1 MADTSNKF
9 FIMTTRLFLF
19 IALSLPFAVTAQS
32 DNKTKAVRF
41 LQWLSDN
48 KADSAA
54 TLVAPEVAGKLTAPV
69 LQGAWQQISA
79 AYGKCESVS
88 SSSAANDASISVD
101 GTFEKAILVFA
112 INFSDKGIVGFFIS
126 GSKERDLVASAF
138 KEEEKAITV
147 NGGKL
152 HGTLMLPD
160 DKTTFP
166 VVMIIAGSGPTDR
179 NGNSIPALSAGSYRL
194 LAEALAKNGIGSF
207 RYDKRGVGESSSFN
221 PPATSALFNDY
232 ISDAT
237 MLVKELRKDKR
248 VSKVIV
254 AGHSEGSLIG
264 MIAAREEKSEGFIS
278 LCGAGEPINYTL
290 SRQLKQQLPIMGNK
304 IDNIL
309 DSLKNGNT
317 VKDVPPVLQ
326 SIFNAQLQPYL
337 ISWIRFDPREE
348 IKKMKMPVLIIG
360 GGTDIQVP
368 VADAEALHKALP
380 AAKKLIIDSMN
391 HILKN
396 APADRAA
403 NIATYTKADLPL
415 NQELVEAVVG
425 FAK

>member
-1 MADTSNKF
+1 MTIRF
-9 FIMTTRLFLF
+9 FLLLALCVPFTA
-19 IALSLPFAVTAQS
+19 IAQL

-41 LQWLSDN
+41 INWLSTN

-54 TLVAPEVAGKLTAPV
+54 TLVAPELAGKLTGPV
-69 LQGAWQQISA
+69 LQGAWQQITA
-79 AYGKCESVS
+79 AYGKCESAS
-88 SSSAANDASISVD
+88 SESGANDATILVD
-101 GTFEKAILVFA
+101 GTFEKIILT
-112 INFSDKGIVGFFIS
+112 FSLHFKEEGIVGFFVS
-126 GSKERDLVASAF
+126 GTKERNTVVSAF
-138 KEEEKAITV
+138 KEEEKAIDV
-147 NGGKL
+147 KGGKL
-152 HGTLMLPD
+152 YGTLMLPD
-160 DKTTFP
+160 NKATFP
-166 VVMIIAGSGPTDR
+166 LVMIIAGSGATDR
-179 NGNSIPALSAGSYRL
+179 NGNSFPALTAGSYRL

-207 RYDKRGVGESSSFN
+207 RYDKRGVGESNQFN
-221 PPATSALFNDY
+221 PPATTALFGDY
-232 ISDAT
+232 ITDAAT
-237 MLVKELRKDKR
+237 IVKELRKDKR

-264 MIAAREEKSEGFIS
+264 MIAAREEKANGFIS

-290 SRQLKQQLPIMGNK
+290 SRQLKQQLPVMGTR

-317 VKDVPPVLQ
+317 VKEVPPILQ
-326 SIFNAQLQPYL
+326 SIFNPQLQPYL

-360 GGTDIQVP
+360 GGTDVQVP
-368 VADAEALHKALP
+368 VADAESLHTALP
-380 AAKKLIIDSMN
+380 SSKKLIIATMN

-403 NIATYTKADLPL
+403 NLMTYTEADLPL
-415 NQELVEAVVG
+415 NQELVEAVTG

>member
-1 MADTSNKF
+1 
-9 FIMTTRLFLF
+9 MTTRLFLF

-41 LQWLSDN
+41 LQWLSNN

-54 TLVAPEVAGKLTAPV
+54 TLAAPEVAGKLTAPV

-112 INFSDKGIVGFFIS
+112 INFNDKGIVGFFIS
-126 GSKERDLVASAF
+126 GSKERDVVASAF
-138 KEEEKAITV
+138 KEEEKAISV

-152 HGTLMLPD
+152 YGTLMLPD
-160 DKTTFP
+160 NKATFP
-166 VVMIIAGSGPTDR
+166 LVMIIAGSGPTDR

-221 PPATSALFNDY
+221 PPATTALFNDY
-232 ISDAT
+232 IADAAAII
-237 MLVKELRKDKR
+237 KELHNDKR
-248 VSKVIV
+248 ISKVIV

-264 MIAAREEKSEGFIS
+264 MVAAREGKAEGFIS
-278 LCGAGEPINYTL
+278 LCGAGEPINYTMA
-290 SRQLKQQLPIMGNK
+290 RQLKQQLPDMGAE

-309 DSLKNGNT
+309 NNLKKGNP
-317 VKDVPPVLQ
+317 VKNVPFVLQ
-326 SIFNAQLQPYL
+326 SIFKPQLQPYL
-337 ISWIRFDPREE
+337 ISWISFDPREE
-348 IKKMKMPVLIIG
+348 IKKLTIPVLIIG
-360 GGTDIQVP
+360 GGTDVQVP
-368 VADAEALHKALP
+368 VADAESLHKALP
-380 AAKKLIIDSMN
+380 AAQKLIIDSMN

-403 NIATYTKADLPL
+403 NIMTYTQADLPL

>member
-1 MADTSNKF
+1 
-9 FIMTTRLFLF
+9 MTIRLFLF
-19 IALSLPFAVTAQS
+19 IALCLPFVAIAQS

-41 LQWLSDN
+41 MQWLSNN

-54 TLVAPEVAGKLTAPV
+54 TLVAPEVAGKLSGPV

-112 INFSDKGIVGFFIS
+112 INFNDKGIVGFFVS
-126 GSKERDLVASAF
+126 GSKERNLVISAF
-138 KEEEKAITV
+138 KEEEKAIDV

-152 HGTLMLPD
+152 YGTLMLPD
-160 DKTTFP
+160 NKTRFP
-166 VVMIIAGSGPTDR
+166 VVMIIAGSGSTDR
-179 NGNSIPALSAGSYRL
+179 NGNSIPLLTAGSYRL
-194 LAEALAKNGIGSF
+194 LAEVLAKNGIGSF

-237 MLVKELRKDKR
+237 TLVKELHKDKR

-264 MIAAREEKSEGFIS
+264 MIAAREEKAEGFIS

-290 SRQLKQQLPIMGNK
+290 SRQLKQQFPIMGNK
-304 IDNIL
+304 INNIL

-317 VKDVPPVLQ
+317 VKEVPPILQ
-326 SIFNAQLQPYL
+326 SIFNPQLQPYL

-360 GGTDIQVP
+360 GGTDVQVP
-368 VADAEALHKALP
+368 IADAESLHSALP
-380 AAKKLIIDSMN
+380 SSKKLIIGSMN
-391 HILKN
+391 HILKD

-403 NIATYTKADLPL
+403 NLVTYTKADLPL
-415 NQELVEAVVG
+415 SQELVEAIIA
-425 FAK
+425 FTK